1 MIKELVS
8 FPTRSDNV
16 HFANNEQALILVFT
30 AVFCF
35 TNVKHHLIKLKI
47 YNNWS
52 AEAVNSVL
60 CEVQR
65 NQSNLL
71 TFKN

>member
-47 YNNWS
+47 YNN
-52 AEAVNSVL
+52 
-60 CEVQR
+60 
-65 NQSNLL
+65 
-71 TFKN
+71 

>member
-30 AVFCF
+30 AVFCL

-47 YNNWS
+47 YNN
-52 AEAVNSVL
+52 
-60 CEVQR
+60 
-65 NQSNLL
+65 
-71 TFKN
+71 